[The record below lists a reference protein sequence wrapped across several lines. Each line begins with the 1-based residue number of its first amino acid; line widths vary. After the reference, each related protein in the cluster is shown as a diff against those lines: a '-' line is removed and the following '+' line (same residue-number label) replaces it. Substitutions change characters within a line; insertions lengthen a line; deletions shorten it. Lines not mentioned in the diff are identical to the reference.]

1 MEDFEAVITTLGVEV
16 PTVPRVAAL
25 VRRELTVAPVSLNDP
40 FPKKFKVYVEKPDGG
55 FVVPLHWARAALEP
69 FGARFVDCRGP
80 GDDARLEFRGSL
92 RADLRQLEAVAAVR
106 RAWDAG
112 GGAMLCLPPGFGTLA
127 TPASGGA
134 RGGGGECAGS
144 DSDGDSNGDSDVS
157 RPQARRRA
165 RCTWRPRSRRRR
177 WWWCTRRF

>member
-1 MEDFEAVITTLGVEV
+1 MDVRVTTWGAEV
-16 PTVPRVAAL
+16 PATAPPAVARL
-25 VRRELTVAPVSLNDP
+25 VRRDLCVAPVSLNDP

-92 RADLRQLEAVAAVR
+92 RADLRQLEAVDAVR

-112 GGAMLCLPPGFGTLA
+112 GGAMLCLPPGFGTLG
-127 TPASGGA
+127 TSA
-134 RGGGGECAGS
+134 REGVTEARCAGR
-144 DSDGDSNGDSDVS
+144 GPGE
-157 RPQARRRA
+157 
-165 RCTWRPRSRRRR
+165 
-177 WWWCTRRF
+177 